1 MKNYSKQ
8 REEILEVLKNPGI
21 HLNADEI
28 FKRAK
33 LIDKTIS
40 KATVYRNLKELARE
54 GIVWKI
60 SMEDCKVIYDCS
72 GEKHNHAICLKCG
85 NVKDFKYEFESENL
99 TKSLKKQIDMDLNIE
114 TVTIYGICD
123 ECKSKF

>member
-8 REEILEVLKNPGI
+8 REEILEVLKNPGT
-21 HLNADEI
+21 HLTADEI
-28 FKRAK
+28 FKKAK

-60 SMEDCKVIYDCS
+60 SMEDGKVIYDCP

-99 TKSLKKQIDMDLNIE
+99 TKSLEEQIDMDLNIE